1 MTEAYKCVIVADEAL
16 PAGVL
21 ANTAAILGMTLGSCV
36 PESVGK
42 DVADASGKLHRGITM
57 LPVTVLKADGQILRA
72 LREKLF
78 SHKYEDLFTVDFS
91 NVAQR
96 NMVYSEYI
104 EDAACTP
111 ECDFVYLG
119 LAVWG
124 SKKKINSLTGSLGL
138 WR

>member
-1 MTEAYKCVIVADEAL
+1 MKEAYKCVIVADEAL

-36 PESVGK
+36 PESVGE

-57 LPVTVLKADGQILRA
+57 LPVTVLKAGGDTLRT

-78 SHKYEDLFTVDFS
+78 SDEYAELICVDFS
-91 NVAQR
+91 DVAQR
-96 NMVYSEYI
+96 NMVYSGYI
-104 EDAACTP
+104 EDAAGTP
-111 ECDFVYLG
+111 ESDFVYLG
-119 LAVWG
+119 LALWG
-124 SKKKINSLTGSLGL
+124 SRKKINSLTGSLGL